1 MDPEQK
7 AHMREM
13 QEAQV
18 RDWEKRILEY
28 EKLVSIVSE
37 YYPAKAE
44 EFQGLIEQDKS
55 LIGWVRGKQS
65 S

>member
-18 RDWEKRILEY
+18 RDWETRILEY
-28 EKLVSIVSE
+28 EKLVSIVRE

-44 EFQGLIEQDKS
+44 EFQRRRDQHKS
-55 LIGWVRGKQS
+55 LFGWVRVKQS